1 MLDSQLVKEG
11 EVLTNWTSGVLASR
25 RPGIPSRIQIADGA
39 TVLIIGSPRKRWA
52 GPLQFSG

>member
-11 EVLTNWTSGVLASR
+11 EALTNWTSGVLASR

-39 TVLIIGSPRKRWA
+39 TVPANRTTPKKVGGSPTV
-52 GPLQFSG
+52 